1 MGSCYAKDVLDESAK
16 WVGYHEE
23 GDNWTIFADVLDKI
37 HYFNGNKQNVAWCLT
52 YPCYCVVKACIPE
65 DRSDEEKKWDALYF
79 LYQPTK
85 DNCACGARYAADY
98 FRQNDAWYPVEEAQP
113 GDFIFFGPRGEE
125 THGGLVR
132 YVEDG
137 RVYTR
142 EGNVDDEVQ
151 DRDYSLNYKRISGVG
166 RPRYD
171 GYEYPHE
178 DTTPDPEPEPTPTPE
193 PTPEPQPTPEPE
205 KPIGRFEVINVSSWL
220 NVRSGP
226 GKEYEVI
233 WKVYNGDKLNI
244 YEIKNGWGRIDEY
257 GWVSMDYLTK
267 V

>member
-1 MGSCYAKDVLDESAK
+1 MGSCFAKDVLDESAK

-52 YPCYCVVKACIPE
+52 YPCYCVMKACIPE

-142 EGNVDDEVQ
+142 EGNVDNEVQ

-171 GYEYPHE
+171 AWEPDE
-178 DTTPDPEPEPTPTPE
+178 EPDP
-193 PTPEPQPTPEPE
+193 
-205 KPIGRFEVINVSSWL
+205 KPVDETITVDLPVLYKGIDSYGEVLTIQALLKVFGFASDGFEVNGIFDESTKQAVMSYQEARGL
-220 NVRSGP
+220 
-226 GKEYEVI
+226 EVCGI
-233 WKVYNGDKLNI
+233 VNAETWN
-244 YEIKNGWGRIDEY
+244 RI
-257 GWVSMDYLTK
+257 LK
-267 V
+267 